1 MAELGG
7 EKHLAGGGVSLSH
20 PGSHTAGG
28 TLDALPYQSVNSLLQ
43 LNRLL
48 CVCVAF
54 EARLDVPLRPLLRSE
69 VGHCGGRLGAGGGGA

>member
-1 MAELGG
+1 MAALGG
-7 EKHLAGGGVSLSH
+7 EKRLAGGGMSLSH

-48 CVCVAF
+48 CVCSIGSPSGCAPSPH
-54 EARLDVPLRPLLRSE
+54 R
-69 VGHCGGRLGAGGGGA
+69 